1 MRTHVI
7 SIAIGVGMTAI
18 GLVLWLTTGDV
29 ETPVVSLS
37 KVGVV
42 LMVLGVLEVVVSG
55 AALVSP
61 STRHREES
69 L

>member
-61 STRHREES
+61 STRHGEES